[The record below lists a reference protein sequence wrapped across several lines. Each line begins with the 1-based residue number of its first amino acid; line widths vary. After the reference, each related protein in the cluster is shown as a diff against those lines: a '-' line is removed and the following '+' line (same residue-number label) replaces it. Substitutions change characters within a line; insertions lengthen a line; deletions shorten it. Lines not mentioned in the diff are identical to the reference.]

1 MDNMFLH
8 MIIAFYNQAKAY
20 ATKGLSKKADKV
32 AGATQGGTAVFDA
45 EGNASKNKMS
55 KKDIYSQNA
64 ALNAARRAKS
74 KSRG

>member
-32 AGATQGGTAVFDA
+32 AGATQGGTAF
-45 EGNASKNKMS
+45 
-55 KKDIYSQNA
+55 
-64 ALNAARRAKS
+64 
-74 KSRG
+74 